1 LKNSVHALKGITNMG
16 KTNESESYFDL
27 WLLIGKVSHLIMLVR
42 QRELNQYHIP
52 VQQTH
57 VLRTINE
64 LGENATLAELAKQVE
79 REIHVI
85 SRQAVGMEKEG
96 LIKRVK
102 KSPKSKLLRLEL
114 TEKGQEMAKVSRQ
127 SEVINTI
134 FSSLSAEQRDQ
145 LESILTVISARAEEF
160 NK

>member
-1 LKNSVHALKGITNMG
+1 M
-16 KTNESESYFDL
+16 TNESESYFDL

-64 LGENATLAELAKQVE
+64 LGENATLAELAKEVE

-96 LIKRVK
+96 LIKRAK

-114 TEKGQEMAKVSRQ
+114 TEKGLEMARVSRQ
-127 SEVINTI
+127 SEAIDAI
-134 FSSLSAEQRDQ
+134 FSSLSAQQRQQ
-145 LESILTVISARAEEF
+145 LESILNTITAKIEEY

>member
-1 LKNSVHALKGITNMG
+1 M
-16 KTNESESYFDL
+16 TNESESYFDL
-27 WLLIGKVSHLIMLVR
+27 WLLIGKVNHLIMLIR

-64 LGENATLAELAKQVE
+64 LGENATLAELAKEVE

-96 LIKRVK
+96 LIKRAK

-114 TEKGQEMAKVSRQ
+114 TEKGLEMARVSRQ
-127 SEVINTI
+127 SEAIDAI
-134 FSSLSAEQRDQ
+134 FSSLSAQQRQQ
-145 LESILTVISARAEEF
+145 LESILNTITAKIEEY

>member
-1 LKNSVHALKGITNMG
+1 M
-16 KTNESESYFDL
+16 
-27 WLLIGKVSHLIMLVR
+27 LIR

-64 LGENATLAELAKQVE
+64 LGENATLAELAKEVE

-96 LIKRVK
+96 LIKRAK

-114 TEKGQEMAKVSRQ
+114 TEKGLEMARVSRQ
-127 SEVINTI
+127 SEAIDAI
-134 FSSLSAEQRDQ
+134 FSSLSAQQRQQ
-145 LESILTVISARAEEF
+145 LESILNTITAKIEEY

>member
-1 LKNSVHALKGITNMG
+1 M
-16 KTNESESYFDL
+16 TNESESYFDL
-27 WLLIGKVSHLIMLVR
+27 WLLIGKVNHLIMLIR

-64 LGENATLAELAKQVE
+64 LGENATLAELAKEVE

-85 SRQAVGMEKEG
+85 SRQAVGMEKEV
-96 LIKRVK
+96 LIKRAK

-114 TEKGQEMAKVSRQ
+114 TEKGLEMARVSRQ
-127 SEVINTI
+127 SEAIDAI
-134 FSSLSAEQRDQ
+134 FSSLSAQQRQQ
-145 LESILTVISARAEEF
+145 LESILNTITAKIEEY

>member
-1 LKNSVHALKGITNMG
+1 M
-16 KTNESESYFDL
+16 TNESESYFDL
-27 WLLIGKVSHLIMLVR
+27 WLLIGKVNHLIMLIR

-64 LGENATLAELAKQVE
+64 LGENATLAELAKEVE

-96 LIKRVK
+96 LIKR
-102 KSPKSKLLRLEL
+102 
-114 TEKGQEMAKVSRQ
+114 AKTTPATGIDFKYNH
-127 SEVINTI
+127 SEDRRI
-134 FSSLSAEQRDQ
+134 
-145 LESILTVISARAEEF
+145 
-160 NK
+160 

>member
-1 LKNSVHALKGITNMG
+1 M
-16 KTNESESYFDL
+16 TNESESYFDL
-27 WLLIGKVSHLIMLVR
+27 WLLIGKVNHLIMLIR

-64 LGENATLAELAKQVE
+64 LGENATLAELAKEVE

-85 SRQAVGMEKEG
+85 SRQAVGMEKEKG
-96 LIKRVK
+96 L
-102 KSPKSKLLRLEL
+102 
-114 TEKGQEMAKVSRQ
+114 EMARVSRQ
-127 SEVINTI
+127 SEAIDAI
-134 FSSLSAEQRDQ
+134 FSSLSAQQRQQ
-145 LESILTVISARAEEF
+145 LESILNTITAKIEEY

>member
-1 LKNSVHALKGITNMG
+1 MAI
-16 KTNESESYFDL
+16 DR
-27 WLLIGKVSHLIMLVR
+27 KVNHLIMLIR

-64 LGENATLAELAKQVE
+64 LGENATLAELAKEVE

-96 LIKRVK
+96 LIKRAK

-114 TEKGQEMAKVSRQ
+114 TEKVWRWPE
-127 SEVINTI
+127 
-134 FSSLSAEQRDQ
+134 SAGRVKPSTRYFHHFQRNNA
-145 LESILTVISARAEEF
+145 SNWNRF
-160 NK
+160 